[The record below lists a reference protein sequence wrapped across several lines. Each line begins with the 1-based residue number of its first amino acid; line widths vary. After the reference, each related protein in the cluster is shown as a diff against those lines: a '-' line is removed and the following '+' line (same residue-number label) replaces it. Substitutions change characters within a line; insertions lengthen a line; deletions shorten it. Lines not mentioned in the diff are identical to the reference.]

1 MSDVKSDFSFVSSLV
16 FPGSLYNSA
25 LPLEFKNFT
34 IVYMVYGE
42 VAVSLKKISA
52 WHLMNPLVKRLK
64 FIQFREIS
72 LYYYFHFYQFHSILV
87 FYYHFYQFHSILV

>member
-1 MSDVKSDFSFVSSLV
+1 MSNLPFV
-16 FPGSLYNSA
+16 FPRSLYNSA

-34 IVYMVYGE
+34 IIYMVYGE
-42 VAVSLKKISA
+42 VVMSLKNISA

-72 LYYYFHFYQFHSILV
+72 LYCYFINISTSSIPTLYNFHCVEIESSGIISML
-87 FYYHFYQFHSILV
+87 